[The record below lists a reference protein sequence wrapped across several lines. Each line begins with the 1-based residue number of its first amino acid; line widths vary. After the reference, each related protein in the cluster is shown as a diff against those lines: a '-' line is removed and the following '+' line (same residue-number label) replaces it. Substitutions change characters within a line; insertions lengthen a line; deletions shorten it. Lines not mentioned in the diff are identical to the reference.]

1 MKVLIVN
8 AFDAY
13 AGSQRS
19 LANWLSVHDEDVEY
33 DVFLFCG
40 DGGFIADLTNCKV
53 TTLFKF
59 RNILLRKVS
68 LIIFMPFFWVYLLL
82 IFKKYNFVVG
92 NSIPS
97 LFLIFPLY
105 IFNKAYIIIHEI
117 TRVPGILVKILKRFS
132 SKKNTMV
139 VSNIINK
146 KFKIDGRVI
155 FNAIAKIE
163 LTENQNEQ
171 FEKKKVT
178 FVGDFRKA
186 KRFYFF
192 IAIAELFKNT
202 LQYQFVAY
210 LSDEP
215 HKQDEF
221 RLVNKANECGIDVKY
236 NIKDPEIFFKDAY
249 FLVQCT
255 DEEEWVETFSYV
267 AAEALCYNVPIIATG
282 VTVISELFS
291 GSVYYNK
298 VSNPHDIYLQLLE
311 IDEMKYQH
319 CKRNSLT
326 ILNNYWS
333 DVHSKRMKAILNEK

>member
-19 LANWLSVHDEDVEY
+19 LANWLSVQDKDVEY

-40 DGGFIADLTNCKV
+40 DGGFVADLTNCKV
-53 TTLFKF
+53 TTLFKL

-68 LIIFMPFFWVYLLL
+68 LILFMPFFWIYLLL
-82 IFKKYNFVVG
+82 IFKKYSFVIG
-92 NSIPS
+92 NSSPA

-117 TRVPGILVKILKRFS
+117 TRVPGILVKILKRWS

-139 VSNIINK
+139 VSNIINE
-146 KFKIDGRVI
+146 KFKIEGRVI
-155 FNAIAKIE
+155 FNAIARIE
-163 LTENQNEQ
+163 LAEMGDKP
-171 FEKKKVT
+171 FEKRKII

-186 KRFYFF
+186 KRFDFF
-192 IAIAELFKNT
+192 VAIAELFKNT

-210 LSDEP
+210 LSHEP

-221 RLVNKANECGIDVKY
+221 NIVNKANECGIDVKF
-236 NIKDPEIFFKDAY
+236 NVKDPGIFFKDAY
-249 FLVQCT
+249 FLIQCT
-255 DEEEWVETFSYV
+255 DEDEWVETFSYL
-267 AAEALCYNVPIIATG
+267 AAEALSYNVPIIATG
-282 VTVISELFS
+282 ITVISELFS

-298 VSNPHDIYLQLLE
+298 VSKPHDIYLQLLE

-333 DVHSKRMKAILNEK
+333 DIHSKRMKTILNEK